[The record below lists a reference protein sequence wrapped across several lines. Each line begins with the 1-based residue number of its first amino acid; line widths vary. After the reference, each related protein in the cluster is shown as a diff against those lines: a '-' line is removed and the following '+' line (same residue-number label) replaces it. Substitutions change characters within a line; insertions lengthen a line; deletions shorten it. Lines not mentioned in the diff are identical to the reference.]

1 MFGVDFSEL
10 VVILVITLIIVG
22 PERLPK
28 VARTLGHLWGRLQR
42 YINSIKADVSREMAA
57 EEFRLMQQKL
67 KQEAMSIEQAVK
79 QEAIDI
85 GQTVTQAVAPDLPPD
100 SSPAGSA
107 TAKSEVQADAGLRQ
121 ALSAHAPEQNKP

>member
-10 VVILVITLIIVG
+10 VVILVITLIVVG

-42 YINSIKADVSREMAA
+42 YVNSVKADVSREMAA

-67 KQEAMSIEQAVK
+67 KQEAMSLEQAVK
-79 QEAIDI
+79 QEATSIE
-85 GQTVTQAVAPDLPPD
+85 QTVKQAAAPDLPP
-100 SSPAGSA
+100 AGSS
-107 TAKSEVQADAGLRQ
+107 TAQTGAGLQ
-121 ALSAHAPEQNKP
+121 LAQPAHAPEQIKS

>member
-10 VVILVITLIIVG
+10 VVILVITLIVVG

-42 YINSIKADVSREMAA
+42 YVNSVKADVSREMAA

-67 KQEAMSIEQAVK
+67 KQEAMSLEQAVK
-79 QEAIDI
+79 QEAVSIE
-85 GQTVTQAVAPDLPPD
+85 QTIKQAVTPDDLPPAGN
-100 SSPAGSA
+100 SSAQTG
-107 TAKSEVQADAGLRQ
+107 AGLQ
-121 ALSAHAPEQNKP
+121 LAQPAHAPEQNKS